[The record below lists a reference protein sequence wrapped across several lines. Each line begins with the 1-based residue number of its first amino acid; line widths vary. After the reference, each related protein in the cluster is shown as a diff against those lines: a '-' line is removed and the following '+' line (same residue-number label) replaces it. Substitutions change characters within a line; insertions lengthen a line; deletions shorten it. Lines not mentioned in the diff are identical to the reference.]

1 MLTGCKSTCNV
12 SFGVHARMS
21 ACHVVHF
28 VFQFGDVDDDNQHER
43 EDIEIPKALGDIF
56 ESVAG
61 AIYLD
66 SGMSLDTVWQV
77 YYRLMKPQ
85 IGKFECIL

>member
-1 MLTGCKSTCNV
+1 VAG
-12 SFGVHARMS
+12 GA
-21 ACHVVHF
+21 
-28 VFQFGDVDDDNQHER
+28 

-66 SGMSLDTVWQV
+66 SGMSLDTVWHV
-77 YYRLMKPQ
+77 YYRMMQPQ
-85 IGKFECIL
+85 IGKYIFNAKNEIFVNCRLFILRK

>member
-1 MLTGCKSTCNV
+1 MDCLDEN
-12 SFGVHARMS
+12 
-21 ACHVVHF
+21 
-28 VFQFGDVDDDNQHER
+28 DE

-66 SGMSLDTVWQV
+66 SGMSLDTVWKV
-77 YYRLMKPQ
+77 YYRMMKPH
-85 IGKFECIL
+85 IGKDC

>member
-1 MLTGCKSTCNV
+1 MIISY
-12 SFGVHARMS
+12 SGVLHII
-21 ACHVVHF
+21 CDF
-28 VFQFGDVDDDNQHER
+28 FLVFHQFEDADEDVDGNE

-66 SGMSLDTVWQV
+66 SGMSLDMVWAV
-77 YYRLMKPQ
+77 YYRMMKPQ
-85 IGKFECIL
+85 IGKNHSVSRTSDL

>member
-1 MLTGCKSTCNV
+1 MILGDWCFLCNKCTQEN
-12 SFGVHARMS
+12 G
-21 ACHVVHF
+21 
-28 VFQFGDVDDDNQHER
+28 E

-66 SGMSLDTVWQV
+66 SGMSLDAVLKV
-77 YYRLMKPQ
+77 YYRMMKPH
-85 IGKFECIL
+85 IGKWLSAVVIVLHSLLAETHLSS